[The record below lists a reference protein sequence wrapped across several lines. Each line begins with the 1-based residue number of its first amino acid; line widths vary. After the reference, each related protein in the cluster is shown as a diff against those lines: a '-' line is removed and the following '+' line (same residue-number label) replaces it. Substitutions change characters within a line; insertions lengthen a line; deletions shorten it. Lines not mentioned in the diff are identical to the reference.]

1 MARKNGEKTVYV
13 TLNKYQ
19 EKNLNAFSEEY
30 DTPVTRII
38 GRAIDEFIER
48 KTSSQPGIRTV
59 NQIIT
64 EAIANA
70 LKETPTPT
78 EEVTKSSM
86 DIPLPIIENPPVEA
100 IPTEPPLPD
109 SLPTLDEPV
118 IQSEQQTQQD
128 Q

>member
-30 DTPVTRII
+30 DTPVTKLI

-48 KTSSQPGIRTV
+48 RTFARLNISAEKV
-59 NQIIT
+59 NKLVTRAVQIM
-64 EAIANA
+64 EAQ
-70 LKETPTPT
+70 
-78 EEVTKSSM
+78 EVPKLSI